1 LLSLVNEFSS
11 AINQPLELKGILQ
24 TAVDDLTRVLNVAQ
38 TGLALFDQQ
47 RQHLTVVA
55 ENSAPGSHPSVGT
68 ELPIAGNLSMERI
81 LATRKYLY
89 VGDAQHDPLLE
100 NIREIMILRQVFSIL
115 IVPLVVREE
124 VIGTIGFDAIGAKR
138 IFTNEEIGLAET
150 IANLMAVRIEQA
162 RLLEELQRQAIVDE
176 LTRIYNYPGLLE
188 HGAREIERARR
199 FKRPLSAF
207 FFDIDN
213 FKDFNNRYSHTVG
226 NLVLQAVSQC
236 CCTITRTV
244 DLVARYGGDEFVIL
258 LPEADLAS
266 ARQVAERLRKAIE
279 ATRVT
284 TEWGELGVTIS
295 LGVAEYEPGMV
306 DLVALMDRANRAE
319 HQAKELGR
327 NRVEIAI

>member
-1 LLSLVNEFSS
+1 
-11 AINQPLELKGILQ
+11 
-24 TAVDDLTRVLNVAQ
+24 
-38 TGLALFDQQ
+38 
-47 RQHLTVVA
+47 
-55 ENSAPGSHPSVGT
+55 
-68 ELPIAGNLSMERI
+68 M
-81 LATRKYLY
+81 
-89 VGDAQHDPLLE
+89 
-100 NIREIMILRQVFSIL
+100 
-115 IVPLVVREE
+115 
-124 VIGTIGFDAIGAKR
+124 
-138 IFTNEEIGLAET
+138 
-150 IANLMAVRIEQA
+150 
-162 RLLEELQRQAIVDE
+162 
-176 LTRIYNYPGLLE
+176 TRIYNYRGLLE

-236 CCTITRTV
+236 CCAITRTV

-279 ATRVT
+279 ANRVI

-306 DLVALMDRANRAE
+306 DLVALMDRANQAE

-327 NRVEIAI
+327 NRVEIACK